1 MLEVN
6 SLGHSFMTKS
16 FRKSWGARVKETRKH
31 FGMMGICVE
40 MASLSG
46 AHTWM
51 K

>member
-6 SLGHSFMTKS
+6 FLGYFFMIKS
-16 FRKSWGARVKETRKH
+16 FRKSWGARVKEIRKY

-40 MASLSG
+40 MVFFFG
-46 AHTWM
+46 VYTWM